1 MRVSCTLIA
10 FRDGTKLKKEPTLGL
25 VVRMTGQARG
35 EAMNVIVVSGRTS
48 NARSIA
54 LGSRELVLVGAMIA
68 LSICLL
74 AAALHY
80 FTLRY
85 AVANNSAYLRPLL
98 ESIQAQESERM
109 QSYLGESLKTMAAK
123 VGELQA
129 RLVRLDALGDRLSK
143 VAGLKPQEFMFDRPP
158 GQGGAD
164 SSIPAH
170 DLSMRQLADELD
182 RLAREL
188 EDRGDKLRF
197 LESTLTAEHA
207 KQQLIPN
214 RMPVAA
220 GYFSSGFGWRID
232 PFNGM
237 NAFHEGLDFTAREG
251 TPILAAAGGVVVF
264 AAAHPQYGNM
274 VEIDHGNGLVTRYAH
289 ASRLLVKVGDVVL
302 RGSKIAEVGNT
313 GRSTGTH
320 LHFEVRHRG
329 VAQNPARFL
338 RAPG

>member
-1 MRVSCTLIA
+1 MNIILVS
-10 FRDGTKLKKEPTLGL
+10 
-25 VVRMTGQARG
+25 
-35 EAMNVIVVSGRTS
+35 SRTS
-48 NARSIA
+48 GTRSVT
-54 LGSRELVLVGAMIA
+54 LGSREL
-68 LSICLL
+68 LL
-74 AAALHY
+74 AASGVMLSILLLAAVLHY
-80 FTLRY
+80 CMLRY
-85 AVANNSAYLRPLL
+85 AVSNNSAYLRPLL
-98 ESIQAQESERM
+98 ESIQAQENQRM
-109 QSYLGESLKTMAAK
+109 QSYLGESLKTMASK

-143 VAGLKPQEFMFDRPP
+143 VAGLKPQDFMFDRPP

-164 SSIPAH
+164 SSIPAR
-170 DLSMRQLADELD
+170 DLSMRQLAEELD
-182 RLAREL
+182 RLAQEL

-197 LESTLTAEHA
+197 LESALTAEHA

-214 RMPVAA
+214 RMPVAN

-237 NAFHEGLDFTAREG
+237 NAFHEGLDFTASEG
-251 TPILAAAGGVVVF
+251 TPVLAAAGGVVVF

-274 VEIDHGNGLVTRYAH
+274 VEIDHGNDLVTRYAH

-320 LHFEVRHRG
+320 LHFEVRYRG